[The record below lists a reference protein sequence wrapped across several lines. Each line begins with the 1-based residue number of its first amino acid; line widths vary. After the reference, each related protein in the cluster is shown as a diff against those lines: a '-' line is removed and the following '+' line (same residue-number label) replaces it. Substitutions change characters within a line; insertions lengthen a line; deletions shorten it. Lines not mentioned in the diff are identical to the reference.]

1 MIQVRG
7 DTGQGRC
14 RSGVIQ
20 VRGDAGIK
28 FVFAQFSLLVHY
40 STVKDNMQKIQL
52 ILFNVHYITDLIGY
66 LSNLLRICCEQCTV
80 LSGVE
85 SHHLS
90 TLKLIISAK
99 RLVFAQG
106 LRLAKGIG
114 SICEKLYH
122 RRRI

>member
-52 ILFNVHYITDLIGY
+52 ILFNVHYISDLIGY
-66 LSNLLRICCEQCTV
+66 LSNLLRICCEQCIIR
-80 LSGVE
+80 SGIT
-85 SHHLS
+85 SFIDFKTHY
-90 TLKLIISAK
+90 
-99 RLVFAQG
+99 
-106 LRLAKGIG
+106 LREKI
-114 SICEKLYH
+114 SICTGS
-122 RRRI
+122 